1 MEAMA
6 CGLSVACSRIRG
18 NTDLINEDGG
28 IVFDPHCVDDCR
40 QAIIR
45 MLNSDRKRMGEVN
58 QNRVQSFSLEKIV
71 ATMKSVYES

>member
-6 CGLSVACSRIRG
+6 CRLSVACSRIRG
-18 NTDLINEDGG
+18 NTDLIDETGG
-28 IVFDPHCVDDCR
+28 SLFDANDPEECR

-45 MLNSDRKRMGEVN
+45 VLNGEREAMGVVN
-58 QNRVQSFSLEKIV
+58 QNRVQSFSHKKIL